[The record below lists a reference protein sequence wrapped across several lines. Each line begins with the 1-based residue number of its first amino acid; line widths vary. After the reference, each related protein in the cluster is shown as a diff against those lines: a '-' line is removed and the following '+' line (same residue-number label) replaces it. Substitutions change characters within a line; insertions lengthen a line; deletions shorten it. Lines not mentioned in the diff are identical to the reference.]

1 MMANVGEAYLFREME
16 RNYSALGLPYKG
28 GNIMMY
34 VVMPK
39 RGHTLKDFVTT
50 LTSED
55 LYDIATKSVKVEDYA
70 YEIPFM
76 SINDQIQLNGILEGM
91 GIRSAFSPASANLS
105 NIAEN
110 LFVSQIIHK
119 ANLDVTEAGSTGSAS
134 TVAQI
139 ENKFG
144 KEPFIANQPFI
155 CYVYHRSSG
164 LISFW
169 ATVNL
174 PVPNKVHS

>member
-1 MMANVGEAYLFREME
+1 MMANVGGAYLLRDME

-28 GNIMMY
+28 GNIFMY
-34 VVMPK
+34 FIIPK
-39 RGHTLKDFVTT
+39 KGHTLKEIINSLTT
-50 LTSED
+50 ED
-55 LYDIATKSVKVEDYA
+55 MIDITTKSVKVEDFT
-70 YEIPFM
+70 YEVPFM
-76 SINDQIQLNGILEGM
+76 SINDKIQLNGILETI
-91 GIRSAFSPASANLS
+91 GIKSIFSPTHANLS

-144 KEPFIANQPFI
+144 KEPFLVNQPFI
-155 CYVYHRSSG
+155 CYVHHRSSG

-174 PVPNKVHS
+174 PVPNKVS